1 MKKLLYTAMLCAG
14 AAITLSS
21 CLGDEPGSD
30 KEWKKKNDAWIIEKE
45 AETDASGQKV
55 YTRVN
60 CDWDPSAYVLMK
72 WHNDRAATSNNLSP
86 ISTSTINVKYRV
98 QNIDGLG
105 LDSSYLRTTP
115 ADSIYQCVLNT
126 NIQGWIIALG
136 AMHVGDSCTVL
147 IPYNQAYGMNTR
159 GSIKAYSNLVFDV
172 KLVSI
177 PALERPLN

>member
-1 MKKLLYTAMLCAG
+1 MKKLLYSALLLAG
-14 AAITLSS
+14 ACVTLSS
-21 CLGDEPGSD
+21 CLGDEPSAD
-30 KEWKKKNDAWIIEKE
+30 KEWKQKNDAWMVEKE
-45 AETDASGQKV
+45 AETDAYGQKV

-72 WHNDRAATSNNLSP
+72 WHNDRALTEKNLSP

-105 LDSSYLRTTP
+105 LDSSYRRTVP

-126 NIQGWIIALG
+126 NIQGWVIALG

-147 IPYNQAYGMNTR
+147 IPYNQAYGLNSR
-159 GSIKAYSNLVFDV
+159 GSIKGYSNLVFDV
-172 KLVSI
+172 KLVDI
-177 PALERPLN
+177 PALEKPLK

>member
-1 MKKLLYTAMLCAG
+1 MKKLLYAAMLGAG
-14 AAITLSS
+14 ALMTLSS

-45 AETDASGQKV
+45 AETDAAGQKV

-72 WHNDRAATSNNLSP
+72 WHTDRSATSNNLSP

-105 LDSSYLRTTP
+105 LDEVH
-115 ADSIYQCVLNT
+115 YQL
-126 NIQGWIIALG
+126 
-136 AMHVGDSCTVL
+136 
-147 IPYNQAYGMNTR
+147 P
-159 GSIKAYSNLVFDV
+159 
-172 KLVSI
+172 
-177 PALERPLN
+177 